1 MKPGIIAALTLLL
14 FSCSNGSTD
23 EPVGLSDIDTS
34 QPKEYFPLLAFLK
47 GEIRT
52 VDSLPVGIK
61 VYKTINEHT
70 DSGYIRNEDFHKLA
84 EEFITPELEQEKF
97 RSLYNESSFYDRG
110 SKSSTFYYET
120 QDQSAKVKRIDIIT
134 KATDTYDKVSSIF
147 IEKID
152 RQGDSVIFKKLM
164 WKPGQ
169 EFQVIEDK
177 RVTRVVWQ
185 Y

>member
-1 MKPGIIAALTLLL
+1 MKPGIIAVLTLLL
-14 FSCSNGSTD
+14 FSCSDGSVE
-23 EPVGLSDIDTS
+23 EPLDQNEIDTTK
-34 QPKEYFPLLAFLK
+34 PKEYFPLLSFLK
-47 GEIRT
+47 GEIRA

-61 VYKTINEHT
+61 VYRTINGHT
-70 DSGYIRNEDFHKLA
+70 DSGYIKPGEFHTLA
-84 EEFITPELEQEKF
+84 EEFLTPELEEEKF
-97 RSLYNESSFYDRG
+97 RNIYNESSFYDRG

-120 QDQSAKVKRIDIIT
+120 QDQVAKVKRIDIIT
-134 KATDTYDKVSSIF
+134 KATDTYDKVTSIF
-147 IEKID
+147 IEKMD